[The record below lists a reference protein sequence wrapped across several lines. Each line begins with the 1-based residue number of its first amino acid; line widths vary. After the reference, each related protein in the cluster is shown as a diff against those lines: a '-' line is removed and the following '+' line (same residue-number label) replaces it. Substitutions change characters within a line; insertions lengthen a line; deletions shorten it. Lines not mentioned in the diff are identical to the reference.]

1 MHIFDNGKEI
11 GQVTID
17 ASGNWSFTPSP
28 PLADGTH
35 QFTVSASNSAGSSGM
50 SDSWVII
57 IDTLAPDAPA
67 LSQELDDVGSIQG
80 FIASNAVIDDDT
92 PTLSGIGVAGNF
104 ISVYDNGILIGMTQ
118 VDENG
123 NWTFTPDTPLSE
135 GVHNLTLTQTDPA
148 GNVSAETT
156 VPTFTVDITPPPAA
170 AITNVNPEG
179 TTVTGSAEPGSTVS
193 IIGSNNLLLGSAVVG

>member
-1 MHIFDNGKEI
+1 MR
-11 GQVTID
+11 
-17 ASGNWSFTPSP
+17 
-28 PLADGTH
+28 L
-35 QFTVSASNSAGSSGM
+35 
-50 SDSWVII
+50 
-57 IDTLAPDAPA
+57 

-179 TTVTGSAEPGSTVS
+179 TTVTGSAEPCSTVS
-193 IIGSNNLLLGSAVVG
+193 IIGSSNLLLGSAVVGGDGTFSIAISPSQTHGESLTAKIHDEAGNVGPDTPFNAQNSGYLAYRLSSA